1 MTFDPQHF
9 LDLATNLISDTQYN
23 DEARYRTSISRAYY
37 AAHLVSKKKLE
48 EIGINFPVEEDKAK
62 IHKMVIDSLSGKN
75 KGVGDMLWNLR
86 RRRNDADYDLN
97 IQFNKYGT
105 EVLMSVAETV
115 IKEANSL
122 KK

>member
-9 LDLATNLISDTQYN
+9 MNLATKLIIDTNYA

-37 AAHLVSKKKLE
+37 AAHLVSRKKLE
-48 EIGINFPVEEDKAK
+48 EIGITFPVEKDKAK
-62 IHKMVIDSLSGKN
+62 IHQMVIDSLKGKN
-75 KGVGDMLWNLR
+75 KIVGNMLWQLR
-86 RRRNDADYDLN
+86 QQRNDADYEL
-97 IQFNKYGT
+97 IKQFNKYGT
-105 EVLMSVAETV
+105 ELLMSIAEHV

>member
-9 LDLATNLISDTQYN
+9 LDLATKLTIDINYS

-37 AAHLVSKKKLE
+37 AAHLVSRKKLE
-48 EIGINFPVEEDKAK
+48 EIGISFPVEKDKAI

-75 KGVGDMLWNLR
+75 KGVGDMLWDLR
-86 RRRNDADYDLN
+86 KKRNQADYNLN
-97 IQFNKYGT
+97 QKFNKFGT
-105 EVLMSVAETV
+105 ELLMSVAEHV